1 MFLLISQSYS
11 VKNVFL
17 AKLYISSN
25 VFSSLVYPIQIFCL
39 VWLPGMFLITVG
51 DEKNMP
57 NLYQAGLIFCAI
69 QPIIST
75 IMAMTKADVRK
86 YTINLLTLSYLF
98 DRDNSN

>member
-1 MFLLISQSYS
+1 MFQSISYILP

-17 AKLYISSN
+17 AELYISSN

-51 DEKNMP
+51 DEKELP
-57 NLYQAGLIFCAI
+57 NFYQAGLIFCAI

-98 DRDNSN
+98 DKDSSN

>member
-51 DEKNMP
+51 DKKIMP

-98 DRDNSN
+98 DKDNSN